1 MLLVLNTQLSITA
14 DTADNDT
21 LESSEVQV
29 WLDMSNQ
36 QIGLMLNR
44 DIQFSY
50 RDFAQV
56 TNATVVQHLSDRL
69 SILLMTII
77 LCFSYGPYN
86 LNFWK
91 ERDRVK
97 SLLKLDKE

>member
-1 MLLVLNTQLSITA
+1 MRIFLCTA

-21 LESSEVQV
+21 IISSEVQV

-50 RDFAQV
+50 RDFAKVGTTSYTLPISVSV
-56 TNATVVQHLSDRL
+56 TIAAILTVISYSLVPQKMD
-69 SILLMTII
+69 IL
-77 LCFSYGPYN
+77 
-86 LNFWK
+86 
-91 ERDRVK
+91 
-97 SLLKLDKE
+97 